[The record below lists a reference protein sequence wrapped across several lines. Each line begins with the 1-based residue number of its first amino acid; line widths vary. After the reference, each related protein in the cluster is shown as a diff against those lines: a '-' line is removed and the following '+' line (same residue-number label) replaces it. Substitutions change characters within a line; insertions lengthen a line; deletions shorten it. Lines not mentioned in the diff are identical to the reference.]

1 MSTVID
7 AENRVIGRLATEV
20 VQKALDGEEVRIVNS
35 EKAVIS
41 GDKEQVLEEYK
52 TKYDRGVRDRGPHFP
67 KRPDKIVKRTLRG
80 MLPYNK
86 PRGKEA
92 FSRIKSYLGV
102 PHDLKDEVEEAETK
116 SGDELQ
122 NRNYV
127 KLGEVSQHI
136 GWEPRGEL

>member
-1 MSTVID
+1 MTEVID
-7 AENRVIGRLATEV
+7 AENRIIGRLATDIA
-20 VQKALDGEEVRIVNS
+20 QKALDGEEVRVVNA

-41 GDKEQVLEEYK
+41 GDKEKVFEEYK

-67 KRPDKIVKRTLRG
+67 KSPANIIKRTVRG
-80 MLPYNK
+80 MVPYK
-86 PRGKEA
+86 KDRGREA
-92 FSRIKSYLGV
+92 LGRVKAYLGV
-102 PHDLKDEVEEAETK
+102 PHEFKEEVEQSETK

-136 GWEPRGEL
+136 GWTPRGEN